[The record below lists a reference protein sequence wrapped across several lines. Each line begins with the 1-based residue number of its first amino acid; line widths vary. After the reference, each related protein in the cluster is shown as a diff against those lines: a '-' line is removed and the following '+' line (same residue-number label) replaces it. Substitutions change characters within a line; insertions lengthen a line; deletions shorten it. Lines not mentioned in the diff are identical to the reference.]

1 MVEERGM
8 RIEEVEEKE
17 EWGLWGMRREE
28 EEERGVS
35 GDEEG
40 RGGMVEEDK
49 DE

>member
-8 RIEEVEEKE
+8 RIEEEEVEEEKE

-28 EEERGVS
+28 E
-35 GDEEG
+35 G

-49 DE
+49 NE